1 MLDERNTKQKNL
13 VLQAVRNHKSHPTAE
28 EIYHEVV
35 KELPNIS
42 LTTVYR
48 NLNKLAEQGVIK
60 RLLIPDQP
68 DRFEKNP
75 MKHYHISCKVC
86 GLFEDLDEVTYD
98 YSMDGFKC
106 KKNGF
111 HIESHDIIYKGLC
124 LNCQKKNNI

>member
-1 MLDERNTKQKNL
+1 MDERNTKQKAL

-28 EIYHEVV
+28 EVYLEVV

-48 NLNKLAEQGVIK
+48 NLNKLAEQDAIK

-75 MKHYHISCKVC
+75 VKHYHICCKEC
-86 GLFEDLDEVTYD
+86 GSFNDLDEVSYD
-98 YSMDGFKC
+98 YSMDGFSC
-106 KKNGF
+106 KKSGF
-111 HIESHDIIYKGLC
+111 YIESHDIIFKGLC
-124 LNCQKKNNI
+124 LDCQKKKNM